1 MQAKKQLL
9 GFILALTIVPLL
21 VSQNIDLWTQKIT
34 IENSFRDKLT
44 FAINRVLDE
53 SQYFVNVEV
62 ELVKESGTTGI
73 GGSSGA
79 TEGGEEPEYLAESE
93 SSTPGIPSEITKPQ
107 KTTPAPTSYSPIPG
121 LPAIPSSE
129 SEAVEE
135 EPSIDPQTSN
145 ENNDLSSPSFGG
157 YQETTTSLIKS
168 VDVTIYLE
176 ESVATA
182 GNERDIVE
190 IVCGIIPKT
199 KNCEDC
205 SDCISFKQMDFKDS
219 NVEDDKNSALED
231 RLSSLEKANE
241 EQRSQIV
248 KMEKDKLNNMLGSL
262 QAKLEGIETERN
274 LLVRLDRVEDST
286 RLASLERKEER
297 YQDRRDSLLL
307 VLEQKREEALNERI
321 NAESKYAEKL
331 FTLAEKQL
339 EKAYNS
345 PGTPSQQQG
354 PNSYGGADMG
364 LQYPNGSQSSNNWI
378 WAIMGLVM
386 VAGFV
391 VMFILIK
398 QKPQPVYLKPKTP
411 PPPPAPV
418 ATPTITPEN
427 NGGSASEN
435 KPTTTAPPTQET
447 KEKLEPT
454 STNVNQD
461 VVKSEVKSLRQSA
474 VTMSVGQKEA
484 ATKII
489 QDWLDEPE
497 GGETEAETEEG

>member
-1 MQAKKQLL
+1 
-9 GFILALTIVPLL
+9 
-21 VSQNIDLWTQKIT
+21 
-34 IENSFRDKLT
+34 
-44 FAINRVLDE
+44 
-53 SQYFVNVEV
+53 
-62 ELVKESGTTGI
+62 
-73 GGSSGA
+73 
-79 TEGGEEPEYLAESE
+79 
-93 SSTPGIPSEITKPQ
+93 
-107 KTTPAPTSYSPIPG
+107 
-121 LPAIPSSE
+121 
-129 SEAVEE
+129 
-135 EPSIDPQTSN
+135 
-145 ENNDLSSPSFGG
+145 
-157 YQETTTSLIKS
+157 
-168 VDVTIYLE
+168 
-176 ESVATA
+176 
-182 GNERDIVE
+182 
-190 IVCGIIPKT
+190 
-199 KNCEDC
+199 
-205 SDCISFKQMDFKDS
+205 MDFKES
-219 NVEDDKNSALED
+219 NVEDDKNSELED
-231 RLSSLEKANE
+231 RLSSLEKAND

-307 VLEQKREEALNERI
+307 VLEAKREEALNERI

-345 PGTPSQQQG
+345 PGAPAQQQG
-354 PNSYGGADMG
+354 SNSYGGTDMG

-378 WAIMGLVM
+378 WAVMGLVM

-398 QKPQPVYLKPKTP
+398 QKPQPVYLKPKAP
-411 PPPPAPV
+411 PPPPAPQ
-418 ATPTITPEN
+418 TIAPVN
-427 NGGSASEN
+427 NGGPTSES
-435 KPTTTAPPTQET
+435 KATTTAPPIQET
-447 KEKLEPT
+447 KEKVEPA
-454 STNVNQD
+454 SANENQD

-497 GGETEAETEEG
+497 GGETEAEKEEG